1 MKIVLSD
8 KKTGKTAQ
16 IEVQKDKE
24 ALFLGKKIGDVIDA
38 FPIELDGFKLQITGL
53 SDNSGT
59 PSRMNVEGT
68 RKARL
73 LLSGGAGLKNTK
85 HGFRSRK
92 LIRGNQISTDTSQ
105 INTFIVEYG
114 SKPLTEIFK
123 PKEKKAA
130 E

>member
-16 IEVQKDKE
+16 IDVAKEKE
-24 ALFLGKKIGDVIDA
+24 AMLLGKKIGDVIDA
-38 FPIELDGFKLQITGL
+38 FPIDLDGFKLQITGL
-53 SDNSGT
+53 SDVSGT
-59 PSRMNVEGT
+59 PSRSNVEGT

-73 LLSGGAGLKNTK
+73 LVSGGAGIKGAK
-85 HGFRSRK
+85 HGFRARR
-92 LIRGNQISTDTSQ
+92 LIRGNQVSTDTSQ

-114 SKPLTEIFK
+114 TKPLTEIFK